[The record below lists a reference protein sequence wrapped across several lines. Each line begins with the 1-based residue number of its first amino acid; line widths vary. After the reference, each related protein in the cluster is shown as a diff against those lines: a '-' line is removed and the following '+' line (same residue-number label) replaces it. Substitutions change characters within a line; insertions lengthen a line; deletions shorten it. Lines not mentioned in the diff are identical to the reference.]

1 MRGHRED
8 PIPISLVSHYMFCP
22 RRAWLET
29 MGEKTDSGQMA
40 AGESAHRLT
49 HDPASARSGEV
60 RGVDVGHE
68 EWGVVG
74 KVDTLEKTPEGLV
87 IREYKATPVKRR
99 TEVTEPMRVQLA
111 LQSACLQSKG
121 HEVAGTEIYFTTHN
135 RRVPVTLDARDYE
148 LAQAAVAETRA
159 TVAAPVAPAP
169 LEDSP
174 KCMRCSHASVCLPDE
189 RKLGPISRRI
199 RVTAPE
205 TQIVHVSTPGSR
217 ASLRRGRLVVK
228 KGDELL
234 GDVPIERVLGLQVHG
249 NVDVSSAL
257 MRELLWRGS
266 SIVWCTGVGRVV
278 GWAHPASGPNGLTR
292 VKQHV
297 ASAEGRLG
305 LAREFLSAKVANQA
319 TLLRRSAGNSQ
330 TVKRLREIQARI
342 SSAETWQETLGFEGE
357 AASLYFE
364 DWHSMFKPDVVGQW
378 GWRGRSGRPAY
389 DPLNA
394 MLNYAYG
401 ILASDCIRAI
411 ISCGLDPHA
420 GFVHSSNRN
429 KPALALDLMEEFRA
443 PIADSIVVNAINN
456 GEVKLSDFDSKLGT
470 TRLSDKSRRALIAG
484 YERRVQSEFQHPL
497 FGYRVSWRR
506 AIEVQAR
513 QVLGVLDGSQPHY
526 VGIRTR

>member
-1 MRGHRED
+1 MSGRRED

-40 AGESAHRLT
+40 AGVSAHRLT
-49 HDPASARSGEV
+49 HDPTSARSGEV

-74 KVDTLEKTPEGLV
+74 KVDTIEETADGLV
-87 IREYKATPVKRR
+87 VREYKATPVKR
-99 TEVTEPMRVQLA
+99 TPEVTEPMRVQLA
-111 LQSACLQSKG
+111 LQAACLQSQG

-135 RRVPVTLDARDYE
+135 RRLPVELQAEDYE
-148 LAQAAVAETRA
+148 RAQDAVAQTRA
-159 TVAAPVAPAP
+159 TVTASVAPPP

-189 RKLGPISRRI
+189 RKLAPVTRRI

-217 ASLRRGRLVVK
+217 ASISRRRLVVK

-266 SIVWCTGVGRVV
+266 SIVWCTGIGRVV

-305 LAREFLSAKVANQA
+305 LAREFLAAKVANQA
-319 TLLRRSAGNSQ
+319 TLLRRSAGNGP
-330 TVKRLREIQARI
+330 TVARLREIQARI
-342 SSAETWQETLGFEGE
+342 GSAETWQEIVGFEGE
-357 AASLYFE
+357 AAALYFE
-364 DWHSMFKPDVVGQW
+364 EWPSMFTADLTAEW
-378 GWRGRSGRPAY
+378 GWQGRSGRPAY
-389 DPLNA
+389 DPVNA

-443 PIADSIVVNAINN
+443 PVADSIVMNAINN
-456 GEVKLSDFDSKLGT
+456 REVKPSDFDSKLGT
-470 TRLSDKSRRALIAG
+470 TRLGEKSRRALIAG

-497 FGYRVSWRR
+497 FKYKVSWRR

-513 QVLGVLDGSQPHY
+513 QVLGVLDGTQPRY

>member
-1 MRGHRED
+1 MSDRREE
-8 PIPISLVSHYMFCP
+8 PIPISLVAHYMFCP

-29 MGEKTDSGQMA
+29 MGEQTDSGQMA
-40 AGESAHRLT
+40 AGESDHRLT
-49 HDPASARSGEV
+49 HDPATARSGQL
-60 RGVDVGHE
+60 RAVDVGHE

-74 KVDTLEKTPEGLV
+74 KVDTLEESTEGLL
-87 IREYKATPVKRR
+87 IREYKATPVKRSP
-99 TEVTEPMRVQLA
+99 EVTEPMRVQLA
-111 LQSACLQSKG
+111 LQAACLESKG
-121 HEVAGTEIYFTTHN
+121 HAVAGAEIYFTTHN
-135 RRVPVTLDARDYE
+135 RRVSVELHARDYE
-148 LAQAAVAETRA
+148 RARDAVASTKETVTAAVA
-159 TVAAPVAPAP
+159 PPP

-174 KCMRCSHASVCLPDE
+174 KCMTCSHASVCLPDE
-189 RKLGPISRRI
+189 RKLAPISRRI

-217 ASLRRGRLVVK
+217 ASIRRGRLVVR

-266 SIVWCTGVGRVV
+266 TIVWCTGIGRVV

-305 LAREFLSAKVANQA
+305 IAREFLAAKIANQA
-319 TLLRRSAGNSQ
+319 TLLRRSAGNGPAV
-330 TVKRLREIQARI
+330 TRLREIQATI
-342 SSAETWQETLGFEGE
+342 GSAETWQETVGFEGE
-357 AASLYFE
+357 AASLYFDE
-364 DWHSMFKPDVVGQW
+364 WPSMFTQDITNEW
-378 GWRGRSGRPAY
+378 GWRGRSRRPAY
-389 DPLNA
+389 DPVNA

-411 ISCGLDPHA
+411 VSCGLDPHA

-443 PIADSIVVNAINN
+443 PVADSIVINAINN
-456 GEVKLSDFDSKLGT
+456 REVKLSDFDSKLGT
-470 TRLSDKSRRALIAG
+470 TRLSDKARRAVIAG

-497 FGYRVSWRR
+497 FKYRVSWRR

-513 QVLGVLDGSQPHY
+513 QVLGVLDGSQPRY